1 MFLSTCYKVWYIKHW
16 YLTTLQ
22 AQLIVH
28 HGGSRGKWYNRLKIS
43 QATLRPCST
52 ASNACSLVKGSSSR
66 IGHNIKGRSMGRSAS
81 RSPCTDV
88 SPDGGR
94 ARSRS
99 VDCEGV
105 TSIMV
110 TDPDVGRAGAS
121 DSHSHSGPA
130 LAAEGPVGRLLT
142 TVAVTV
148 VTDGT
153 AVAQFGGGP
162 PGAPHRWRSSEVRR
176 RPRS

>member
-1 MFLSTCYKVWYIKHW
+1 MLSCILVSHVLMTCYKAWYIKHW
-16 YLTTLQ
+16 YLTTLH

-43 QATLRPCST
+43 QATLMPCST
-52 ASNACSLVKGSSSR
+52 ASNACSLVNGSSSR

-88 SPDGGR
+88 SPNGGR
-94 ARSRS
+94 ARSRL

-110 TDPDVGRAGAS
+110 TEAGVGCARAS
-121 DSHSHSGPA
+121 DSHSHSGPV
-130 LAAEGPVGRLLT
+130 LAEEDGPVGRLLT

-153 AVAQFGGGP
+153 AVAQFGGAP
-162 PGAPHRWRSSEVRR
+162 PGAPHR
-176 RPRS
+176 